1 MSASLDAP
9 RPAGLQFAGADPT
22 RRPSALHQALSD
34 RDTLNVTLHADGSV
48 ETDAPEEEDEAPPE
62 KKPLYLRHDFGANLA
77 MHLTDVELNNLA
89 AEIQRGIDSDKQD
102 RRDWDETAA
111 RAVEYLGM
119 KVMGE
124 TGGSDVGGGAL
135 TRIWDPLILEA
146 TIKFWAN
153 AVAEFLPAAGP
164 AKVRDDQPPPVE
176 VAQQPQDPTMG
187 HNGGPPLEEAPDTM
201 PPALNREDL
210 AGAFEKD
217 FNHYLTTGDRSYYRD
232 FSRMLW
238 NLGPIGTQFRKVY
251 HCPLRGKPVSEWVKA
266 TNLIVSS
273 DATDLSTAA
282 RITQLIKMS
291 QSQAKRLQ
299 RSGWWRDVPLVTPDE
314 EQTPFDRE
322 VGESEGIRRDNPETD
337 DRQHT
342 IQECYLELDLPGFE
356 HTEDGETEP
365 SGMPL
370 PYRVALDLTS
380 KQIVEVRRNWR
391 EDDENFR
398 ARQRYVMFGMIPGLG
413 FYYLGFMHI
422 LGNAE
427 LTLTALA
434 RMLLDAGMFENFP
447 GFLIGKGGGK
457 QTTTDIQINPGQA
470 SEIDTGN
477 KPIGQVV
484 MPLPY
489 KGPSQVLAG
498 LASAMVDRFQKLA
511 GAADIPV
518 GEGTANVP
526 VGTIVAMVE
535 ESTKVMSAVHK
546 GLHAS
551 RAEELE
557 LLRELIAEDPSVL
570 TRDNKNPARQWE
582 QAEEFKD
589 LDLVPSSDPNVPS
602 QLHRIMQA
610 AALAQLAMQ
619 APGVLDPKWL
629 MKDIGRTIGKEIP
642 DAAFAA
648 PPQGPQQPPPDPAA
662 MLKAQ
667 AAMTAAQ
674 TAAQKAQT
682 DSQQQ
687 AQETQRKAAEAL
699 TQSENDRA
707 TAQLQAQTAAQKLT
721 SQERIAGIQEQTER
735 ARLAIETVKG
745 AHEASLAER
754 QHQAA
759 QANPGISGQ
768 QGANQ

>member
-9 RPAGLQFAGADPT
+9 RPAGLQFAGADQT
-22 RRPSALHQALSD
+22 RQPSALHQALVD
-34 RDTLNVTLHADGSV
+34 RDAFNITLHDDGTV
-48 ETDAPEEEDEAPPE
+48 ETDEPAEDEAPATR
-62 KKPLYLRHDFGANLA
+62 KPLYLRHDFGENLA
-77 MHLTDVELNNLA
+77 LHLTDIELNNLA

-124 TGGSDVGGGAL
+124 TGASDVGGGAL
-135 TRIWDPLILEA
+135 TKIWDPLILEA

-164 AKVRDDQPPPVE
+164 AKVRDDQPPPVQI
-176 VAQQPQDPTMG
+176 AQQPGAG
-187 HNGGPPLEEAPDTM
+187 HNGGPPLEEAPDIA

-217 FNHYLTTGDRSYYRD
+217 FNHYLTTGNRSYYRD

-238 NLGPIGTQFRKVY
+238 NLGPIGTQFRKIY

-282 RITQLIKMS
+282 RVTQLIKMS
-291 QSQAKRLQ
+291 QAQVRRLQ
-299 RSGWWRDVPLVTPDE
+299 RSGWWRDVPLITPDE
-314 EQTPFDRE
+314 EQTPYDKE
-322 VGESEGIRRDNPETD
+322 VGEAEGIRRQNPETE

-356 HTEDGETEP
+356 HTDDGEM

-370 PYRVALDLTS
+370 PYRVAMDLTS
-380 KQIVEVRRNWR
+380 KQIVEIRRNWR
-391 EDDENFR
+391 EDDENFQ

-447 GFLIGKGGGK
+447 GFLMGKGGGK
-457 QTTTDIQINPGQA
+457 QTTTDIMCNPGQA
-470 SEIDTGN
+470 AEIDTGN
-477 KPIGQVV
+477 KDIRQVV

-489 KGPSQVLAG
+489 KGPSQVLAA
-498 LASAMVDRFQKLA
+498 LTSAMVDRFQKLA

-535 ESTKVMSAVHK
+535 ESTKVMAAVHK

-570 TRDNKNPARQWE
+570 TRDNKNPARLWE
-582 QAEEFKD
+582 QAEEFRD

-610 AALAQLAMQ
+610 SALAQLALQ

-642 DAAFAA
+642 DDAFA
-648 PPQGPQQPPPDPAA
+648 PPQQGGPPPTDPAA

-674 TAAQKAQT
+674 TAAQKAQV

-699 TQSENDRA
+699 TQSENDRT
-707 TAQLQAQTAAQKLT
+707 TAQLQAQTATQKLQ

-735 ARLAIETVKG
+735 TRLAVETVKS
-745 AHEASLAER
+745 AHEASMAER
-754 QHQAA
+754 QHQSS
-759 QANPGISGQ
+759 QLGGIAGQ
-768 QGANQ
+768 QGVNP